1 MNIYHI
7 WYKDFRSR
15 AFKIIK
21 AWSDTD
27 LDDKLLDLSVQ
38 QKSVY
43 LILKDGKVSEGM
55 TGDQMMNIK
64 PTIACPHCGGVDAHL
79 PNCKGGYGL

>member
-15 AFKIIK
+15 DFKISQ
-21 AWSDTD
+21 AFGSAA
-27 LDDKLLDLSVQ
+27 LEDKLLDLSMM

-43 LILKDGKVSEGM
+43 LILKNGKTVEGM

-64 PTIACPHCGGVDAHL
+64 PTIACPRCGGVDAHL
-79 PNCKGGYGL
+79 PSCKGGSGL

>member
-15 AFKIIK
+15 AFKISRVFGST
-21 AWSDTD
+21 A
-27 LDDKLLDLSVQ
+27 LEDKLIDLSVQ

-55 TGDQMMNIK
+55 TGDQMMMIK

-79 PNCKGGYGL
+79 WNCKGGYGL